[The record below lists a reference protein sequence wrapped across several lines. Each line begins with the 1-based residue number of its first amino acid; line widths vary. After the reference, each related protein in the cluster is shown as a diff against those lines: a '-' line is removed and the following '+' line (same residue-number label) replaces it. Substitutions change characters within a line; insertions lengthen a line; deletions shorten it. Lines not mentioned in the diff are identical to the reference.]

1 MERMT
6 AHQTRIKVRFYELDP
21 YNHLNH
27 SAYIQYFEVGRI
39 ELLAG
44 LGYTLPEMLEE
55 GRMIVVTD
63 IRTRFL
69 KAASAGDE
77 VTVETELVET
87 RRVTASWRQRILL
100 GDVVLATQDVRAA
113 ITDLDGRPQRF
124 PQALLESL
132 AVYRAA
138 E

>member
-1 MERMT
+1 MT
-6 AHQTRIKVRFYELDP
+6 AHRTRIKVRFYELDP

-27 SAYIQYFEVGRI
+27 SSYIQYFEVGRI
-39 ELLAG
+39 ELLAE
-44 LGYTLPEMLEE
+44 LGYTLPAMLEE

-63 IRTRFL
+63 IQTRFL

-87 RRVTASWRQRILL
+87 RRVTATWRQRILL
-100 GDVVLATQDVRAA
+100 GDEVLATQDVRAA
-113 ITDLDGRPQRF
+113 ITDLGGRPQRF
-124 PQALLESL
+124 PETLLESL

>member
-1 MERMT
+1 MT
-6 AHQTRIKVRFYELDP
+6 AHRTRIKVRFYELDP

-39 ELLAG
+39 ELLAE

-63 IRTRFL
+63 IQTRFL

-87 RRVTASWRQRILL
+87 RRVTATWHQRILL

-113 ITDLDGRPQRF
+113 ITDLAGRPQRF
-124 PQALLESL
+124 PDTLLEAL
-132 AVYRAA
+132 TVYRAP